1 MSLSV
6 SHGYSSTVAG
16 ADGPTDGARAKTVNH
31 PIEYLGP
38 MPDSELAAAV
48 RADFRRLLTAWRAL
62 LFSANSD
69 SHPVRSRWRP
79 ETARDRLAFR
89 LWSAL
94 GTVLIAAVYPF
105 AVTGFWIRYV
115 TRRLNQI
122 ATGLGLLVILA
133 VVAIAWSALTALA
146 WGGLPAAG
154 FKAVLTASVVAT
166 VSAGLAWGTA
176 RAGGRRL
183 TLLATYPFAV
193 AAIFLP
199 PVTAA
204 LFSPTLGEIILP
216 RSTSLAAWL
225 LDTVFVVGDLNALIR
240 QRFNLSGIAFVG
252 MWSGL
257 AVPIGWLLGLLVTFA
272 NAVRPRDDE
281 R

>member
-1 MSLSV
+1 MQ
-6 SHGYSSTVAG
+6 T
-16 ADGPTDGARAKTVNH
+16 
-31 PIEYLGP
+31 
-38 MPDSELAAAV
+38 DSELVAAV
-48 RADFRRLLTAWRAL
+48 RADFLRLLTAWREL
-62 LFSANSD
+62 LFSTNSD
-69 SHPVRSRWRP
+69 SHPVRNRWHP
-79 ETARDRLAFR
+79 QTTRDRLVFWT
-89 LWSAL
+89 WSAL
-94 GTVLIAAVYPF
+94 GAVLIAAVYPF
-105 AVTGFWIRYV
+105 AIAGFWVRYV
-115 TRRLNQI
+115 TRQLSRA
-122 ATGLGLLVILA
+122 ATGLGLLAIIAIAA
-133 VVAIAWSALTALA
+133 VAWSALTALA

-183 TLLATYPFAV
+183 TLLAAYPFAV

-225 LDTVFVVGDLNALIR
+225 LDNLLFVGDLNALIR
-240 QRFNLSGIAFVG
+240 QQFNLSGLAFVG

-257 AVPIGWLLGLLVTFA
+257 AVPIGWGLGLLVTFA
-272 NAVRPRDDE
+272 NAVRPRDDGG
-281 R
+281 RRR